1 MLLGKGYTWKT
12 AKTRLPPSRQLL
24 HSLRNP
30 RFLSGFGLF
39 TLFIVLWRSLSPMA
53 GEVQRSRFSCF
64 GPSKPPMRM
73 SANEAED
80 WHAHMQTPV
89 IFNHHTP
96 VEINETEVQY
106 VNLNGI
112 DSTIDAVRNKER
124 MLIVT
129 PLKDASKHLA
139 THFDLLVQLTYPHE
153 LIDLAF
159 LVGDTS
165 DDTLAI
171 LAMELER
178 IQTNPD
184 VRFRS
189 TMIVQKDF
197 GVNIKQEVKD
207 RHKFENQGPRRKAM
221 GRARNYLL
229 ATALKPEHSWV
240 YWRDVDIVDSPKS
253 IIEDFIAHDRDV
265 LVPNVWFHRYEKR
278 HGEVFDI
285 EGRFDYN
292 SWQESPQG
300 LALAATLPKSVV
312 LAEGYKQFPTNRKYM
327 ALTGDPRANKDEEMP
342 LDGIGGVNIIV
353 KADVHRSGI
362 NFPAYAFENQ
372 AETEGFAKMA
382 KRAGYGV
389 YGLPN
394 YIVWHVDTE
403 EKPGNV

>member
-1 MLLGKGYTWKT
+1 
-12 AKTRLPPSRQLL
+12 
-24 HSLRNP
+24 
-30 RFLSGFGLF
+30 
-39 TLFIVLWRSLSPMA
+39 
-53 GEVQRSRFSCF
+53 
-64 GPSKPPMRM
+64 MRM

-112 DSTIDAVRNKER
+112 DATVDALRNKER

-184 VRFRS
+184 VAFRS

-285 EGRFDYN
+285 EGRC
-292 SWQESPQG
+292 
-300 LALAATLPKSVV
+300 
-312 LAEGYKQFPTNRKYM
+312 KQFP
-327 ALTGDPRANKDEEMP
+327 LHP
-342 LDGIGGVNIIV
+342 
-353 KADVHRSGI
+353 
-362 NFPAYAFENQ
+362 PAY
-372 AETEGFAKMA
+372 
-382 KRAGYGV
+382 
-389 YGLPN
+389 
-394 YIVWHVDTE
+394 H
-403 EKPGNV
+403 